1 MKYKLNLVAVTFG
14 FLVALSVGS
23 GAHSARAQVGRISN
37 LTIGADRPD
46 YTGPCPTAIRL
57 TGKLQAN
64 EPFGVVRYQFVH
76 SDGTQ
81 GAISQ
86 LTINRKD
93 AFTVEEMVRKDASWN
108 DTVYLRLFL
117 PVPYGAPIPV
127 DSNRITIKGQCREVR
142 AVPRQESITL
152 GPASGR
158 FRVTL
163 NGFTC
168 NHQTAEVNNPL
179 NRDGADD
186 EVFLFTK
193 SFLVEKRAGGSGVNV
208 SAPFR

>member
-1 MKYKLNLVAVTFG
+1 MNHKLNLFATTLIVLAVVTLG
-14 FLVALSVGS
+14 LAPS
-23 GAHSARAQVGRISN
+23 SANAQAGRISE
-37 LTIGADRPD
+37 LTIAADRPD
-46 YTGPCPTAIRL
+46 YDGPCPREIKL

-93 AFTVEEMVRKDASWN
+93 AFTVEEIVRKDASWN

-117 PVPYGAPIPV
+117 PVPHGAPIPV

-168 NHQTAEVNNPL
+168 NHQTA
-179 NRDGADD
+179 
-186 EVFLFTK
+186 
-193 SFLVEKRAGGSGVNV
+193 
-208 SAPFR
+208 